1 MRSPAPRVVIGLLLV
16 VAIVGCAAVFGL
28 SARPWSVL
36 AVLAA
41 GTAAGAI
48 NAIVGSGSLITF
60 PTLLAVGLPPI
71 TANVSNNIG
80 LVPGGVTG
88 VLGYRA
94 ELKGQRGRLARLA
107 PASVLGALVGGL
119 LLLTLPE
126 QAFTVVVAVL
136 IGVSCV
142 LVLTQP
148 LISRRLASR
157 PRRAH
162 GGPWLWLGVFAG
174 GVYGGYFGAA
184 QGVLLVGLLGIFLDE
199 DLQRVNAAKNLL
211 TMLVNATAA
220 VLYICVAKV
229 DWWAVLL
236 VALGSMVGG
245 LLGARVGRRLPPV
258 ILRAVIVCVGVAAV
272 IKLVGG

>member
-1 MRSPAPRVVIGLLLV
+1 MV
-16 VAIVGCAAVFGL
+16 
-28 SARPWSVL
+28 

-41 GTAAGAI
+41 GVVAGAM
-48 NAIVGSGSLITF
+48 NAIIGSGSLITF

-88 VLGYRA
+88 VLGYRP
-94 ELKGQRGRLARLA
+94 ELAGQRGRLARLV
-107 PASVLGALVGGL
+107 PASVAGSLIGGL
-119 LLLTLPE
+119 LLLNLPE
-126 QAFTVVVAVL
+126 RAFTAAVAVL
-136 IGVSCV
+136 IGLSCV

-148 LISRRLASR
+148 VISRRLADR

-162 GGPWLWLGVFAG
+162 GGPWLWLGVLAA

-184 QGVLLVGLLGIFLDE
+184 QGVLLVGLFGVFLDE
-199 DLQRVNAAKNLL
+199 DLQRAVAAKNVL
-211 TMLVNATAA
+211 TLLVNATAA
-220 VLYICVAKV
+220 VLYVLVAKV

-245 LLGARVGRRLPPV
+245 LLGARVGRRLPPPV
-258 ILRAVIVCVGVAAV
+258 LRGVIVCVGVAAV
-272 IKLVGG
+272 VKLLSG